1 MTSNRKN
8 ILLVVIGILFLF
20 NFTGYGSNLEKT
32 DIPYP
37 SYTYDF
43 WEEPVPAPQA
53 YYPSQIITG
62 EDLGVD
68 SLSDPR
74 DLNIS
79 QYTENIYIV
88 DTGNNRIICLD
99 SDWELTKIIDS
110 FENEGQEDT
119 FNNPRGIY
127 VNSDGDMY
135 IADRDN
141 ARIVILDEQGELK
154 KIISSPE
161 GETEGVIFEDFRFRP
176 SKVGVD
182 ERGRIFVVAD
192 EVYEGVMEFDL
203 EGEFVG
209 FFGAPS
215 VTVDPFEYFWRRFS
229 PEERRE
235 RLALFLPTE
244 FSNLDIDKKGFVY
257 TTVSGGAV
265 QASHFVRRL
274 NTAGRD
280 ILIREGFTA
289 PQGDYGSTLQ
299 DASGDYVI
307 PGSVFVDITTRENDI
322 YSVLDRRRGRVF
334 TYDKRGNLL
343 YVFGYDGHLKG
354 GFLYPRAVESKGDKL
369 AVLDSQNNRIT
380 VFKPTVYA
388 QKIHQAID
396 YYSNGYYPRAVD
408 TWQEVLQMNANYD
421 LAYSGI
427 GWGKLFQENFSEA
440 MVNFRRGENRRDYSR
455 AFEFYRRDVVEEN
468 LGLAGLVV
476 ISVLILLLIF
486 IKFSSQIGRYFH
498 KINEI
503 IEQKVSSKDVEENK
517 IPLFELLYEQ
527 FERIIRAFVYGF
539 TIIFHPVGGFWSL
552 KHERK
557 GNVPAA
563 TLHLGLLIMTFVFMR
578 QYTGFVFNFR
588 DLTKLNLLVEI
599 SSILLPFFLWCIVNW
614 SLTTLMEGKGSFPE
628 IYMTTAYSLIPITVI
643 NIPLTVVSNYLT
655 WNEGTFYSFI
665 LLLSVSWAF
674 ILLFFGTLTI
684 HEYSTTKMLLV
695 TGFII
700 LGIALTMFIGLLFF
714 NLAEQVYGFFNDIYT
729 EIVYR
734 M

>member
-8 ILLVVIGILFLF
+8 ILLVVIVILFLF

-322 YSVLDRRRGRVF
+322 YSVLDRRRGRIF
-334 TYDKRGNLL
+334 TYDMNGNLL
-343 YVFGYDGHLKG
+343 YVFGNLGNVAGTFNNATALSY
-354 GFLYPRAVESKGDKL
+354 FGDDL
-369 AVLDSQNNRIT
+369 LVLDRNTQRLTLFEQTDYAYYINR
-380 VFKPTVYA
+380 
-388 QKIHQAID
+388 AIEH
-396 YYSNGYYPRAVD
+396 SGNGRYENAEEM
-408 TWQEVLQMNANYD
+408 WQEVLRLNNNYET
-421 LAYSGI
+421 A
-427 GWGKLFQENFSEA
+427 FSSIAFIKYRQDKYQEA
-440 MVNFRRGENRRDYSR
+440 MSYFHKGNEREGYSK
-455 AFEFYRRDVVEEN
+455 AFENHRTNLLRDKFQTILTVFIVLIAVLVILLKLNIFAKFSKILQKKRTIKKENTKFLNVVYILQNKFSSLLESIIYAFHLILHPFSGFWDLKHEKK
-468 LGLAGLVV
+468 GTILAGLFWLLMVIVV
-476 ISVLILLLIF
+476 
-486 IKFSSQIGRYFH
+486 
-498 KINEI
+498 
-503 IEQKVSSKDVEENK
+503 
-517 IPLFELLYEQ
+517 
-527 FERIIRAFVYGF
+527 
-539 TIIFHPVGGFWSL
+539 
-552 KHERK
+552 
-557 GNVPAA
+557 
-563 TLHLGLLIMTFVFMR
+563 FVFNR
-578 QYTGFVFNFR
+578 QYTGFIFNER
-588 DLTKLNLLVEI
+588 NPNDLNIILDTG
-599 SSILLPFFLWCIVNW
+599 SIIIPFILFGIVNW
-614 SLTTLMEGKGSFPE
+614 SLTTFMEGKGNIREILIYTSYALVPFALLMFPAT
-628 IYMTTAYSLIPITVI
+628 IISHGLSL
-643 NIPLTVVSNYLT
+643 
-655 WNEGTFYSFI
+655 NETNFLYGVYVLALLWPGILFFSGTLVTHDY
-665 LLLSVSWAF
+665 SVSSTVLNLIF
-674 ILLFFGTLTI
+674 TI
-684 HEYSTTKMLLV
+684 IGM
-695 TGFII
+695 GII
-700 LGIALTMFIGLLFF
+700 LFIGLLFF
-714 NLAEQVYGFFNDIYT
+714 NVIDLVIVFINDIYR
-729 EIVYR
+729 ELVFRI
-734 M
+734 